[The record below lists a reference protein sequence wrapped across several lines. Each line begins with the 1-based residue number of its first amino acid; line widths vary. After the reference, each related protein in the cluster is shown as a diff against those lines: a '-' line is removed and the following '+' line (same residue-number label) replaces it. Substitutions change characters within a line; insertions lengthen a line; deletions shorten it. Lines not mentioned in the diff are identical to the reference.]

1 VIALTASN
9 LIARKR
15 AVPGLLTVGAAVA
28 LLAGCSYNIRHTD
41 NPVAMPATWD
51 AALTPAAV
59 PGIQTEWW
67 KAFNSPVLNELVEQ
81 ALKDSPT
88 LLIAEERL
96 RNAERTFSNAR
107 DDLFPDLSLSA
118 STSRTERG
126 GNQIA
131 ETSSES
137 TSVSLST
144 SYTFDLFG
152 TQSAR
157 YRAQI
162 ANFIGTKY
170 DTDLARTQLVA
181 NVARAYFN
189 LLSVRSR
196 VDVARRNL
204 AIAEDIL
211 RIAQVRYDNGVLR
224 EYDLAQQSTTVL
236 QQRTNLIPLENQLRQ
251 AETALAI
258 LLGVTPQD
266 FRIAGEP
273 IDAITVPEIAPWAPS
288 ELLLRRPDIAGAEL
302 DLISA
307 RANLA
312 AARGSLIP
320 VTLSLDAS
328 GNTVSQE
335 LFTLTDARTYSISGA
350 LRIAES
356 IFNFRTRRNNV
367 LTAESNEYIALLN
380 YAQTIRQA
388 LKEIDDTLATAYANL
403 ETEVSQRQTLAQ
415 AERAM
420 ELVRIQQREGSA
432 SLQDLLEAQRSLFQA
447 QDSLAQTRL
456 QRLNTAVN
464 LYVALG
470 GGWVAPDSLKP

>member
-1 VIALTASN
+1 LTASN
-9 LIARKR
+9 FIARKR
-15 AVPGLLTVGAAVA
+15 ALTGPLATGAAVA
-28 LLAGCSYNIRHTD
+28 LLAGCSYSIRHAD
-41 NPVAMPATWD
+41 NPVAMPVAWD
-51 AALTPAAV
+51 AAPTPAAV
-59 PGIQTEWW
+59 NGVQAEWW
-67 KAFNSPVLNELVEQ
+67 KAFNSPVLDELIEQ
-81 ALKDSPT
+81 ALRDSPT
-88 LLIAEERL
+88 LLIAEARL
-96 RNAERTFSNAR
+96 RNAERALSGAR
-107 DDLFPDLSLSA
+107 DALLPDLSLNA

-126 GNQIA
+126 GNQVP
-131 ETSSES
+131 ETTTDA
-137 TSVSLST
+137 TSVSIGT
-144 SYTFDLFG
+144 SYSFDLFG
-152 TQSAR
+152 AQSAR

-162 ANFIGTKY
+162 ASFIGTKY
-170 DTDLARTQLVA
+170 DTDLARTTLVA
-181 NVARAYFN
+181 NVSRAYFN
-189 LLSVRSR
+189 LLSLRSR
-196 VDVARRNL
+196 VEIARRNL
-204 AIAEDIL
+204 SIAEDIL

-224 EYDLAQQSTTVL
+224 EYDLAQQSTAVL

-273 IDAITVPEIAPWAPS
+273 IEAITVPEVAPWAPS
-288 ELLLRRPDIAGAEL
+288 DLLLRRPDIAAAEL
-302 DLISA
+302 DLIAA

-320 VTLSLDAS
+320 VSLTLDAS
-328 GNTVSQE
+328 GNTVSTE
-335 LFTLTDARTYSISGA
+335 LFSLTDARTFSVQGA

-356 IFNFRTRRNNV
+356 IFNFRARRNNV

-380 YAQTIRQA
+380 YAQAIRQA

-403 ETEVSQRQTLAQ
+403 ETEESQRRTLAQ

-420 ELVRIQQREGSA
+420 ELARIQQREGSA
-432 SLQDLLEAQRSLFQA
+432 SQQDLLETQRTLFQA

-470 GGWVAPDSLKP
+470 GGWVAPESLEP